1 MAFTI
6 PVTVLYYLLGILV
19 GISVTWASINIKRS
33 RQKIHGLIFVDDNN
47 GLCKFVITSKE
58 LTNLNTKDALFIVKH
73 GADLSREEQTL

>member
-6 PVTVLYYLLGILV
+6 PVTVLYYLLGMLV

-33 RQKIHGLIFVDDNN
+33 RQKIQGLIFVDDNN
-47 GLCKFVITSKE
+47 GLCKFVVTSKE